1 MRSPFLW
8 CGAPGK
14 PEIADAGTP
23 VKAGSR
29 RVSFVRVIKG
39 AVVHRINGHITVIAP
54 AIRRAGLASSAI
66 KKMLFT

>member
-1 MRSPFLW
+1 MW

-29 RVSFVRVIKG
+29 RVGFVRVVKG
-39 AVVHRINGHITVIAP
+39 AVVHRIDGDIGVVAP
-54 AIRRAGLASSAI
+54 AIGGAGLATRAV